1 METSNRYRH
10 RNPAVSAL
18 HAALAATLLTLAPLG
33 TVSAQ
38 DDSLS
43 LITETPAEGFEL
55 AVTLSQRGVATTQTD
70 PEVRKSL
77 RGAYAQDADSLI
89 SVSQVIAIHFQTI
102 AAANDYW
109 RED

>member
-1 METSNRYRH
+1 MDTSNRYRH
-10 RNPAVSAL
+10 PAVLAL
-18 HAALAATLLTLAPLG
+18 HAVVAATLLALTPLG
-33 TVSAQ
+33 TVFAQ

-89 SVSQVIAIHFQTI
+89 NVSQVIAIHFQTI

>member
-1 METSNRYRH
+1 MHTMTRLPGHTLVAARLH
-10 RNPAVSAL
+10 SAL
-18 HAALAATLLTLAPLG
+18 VALLVALAPLG
-33 TVSAQ
+33 GALAQ
-38 DDSLS
+38 DDPLD
-43 LITETPAEGFEL
+43 LITDTPEEGFEL

-77 RGAYAQDADSLI
+77 RGAYSQDADSLI

-109 RED
+109 QD